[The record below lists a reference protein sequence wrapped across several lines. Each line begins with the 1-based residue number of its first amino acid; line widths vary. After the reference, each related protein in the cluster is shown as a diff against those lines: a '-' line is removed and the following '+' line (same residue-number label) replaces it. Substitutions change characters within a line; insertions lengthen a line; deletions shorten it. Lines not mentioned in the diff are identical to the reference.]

1 MNFRV
6 ANFNV
11 ENKVPGSGV
20 DTALDIDVKK
30 VIDNIP
36 YRTPITTMAPPG
48 Y

>member
-1 MNFRV
+1 MDFTVREL
-6 ANFNV
+6 
-11 ENKVPGSGV
+11 ENKAPGSGA
-20 DTALDIDVKK
+20 DLPPDIDVKK

>member
-1 MNFRV
+1 MDFSV
-6 ANFNV
+6 KDLEA
-11 ENKVPGSGV
+11 KTPGSGV
-20 DTALDIDVKK
+20 DTPPDVDVKA